1 MNDNSLHLEENYW
14 SHFSIQS
21 EDIEFLFN
29 HLLELEEPRTPSD
42 LLEALITQRIDL
54 EKKALSTKQ
63 NSLGSI
69 YQPKETYEVGQ
80 TLIFPQFEWKKG
92 IVAKTRL
99 ANNPEFSPFKIIEVK
114 FENDVIKELASNFP
128 EHNLNAPLSI
138 GDEDPNLDAKFVI
151 EKYGDQILAKIT
163 TSLENNQDLVMIA
176 GKWFPK
182 SLLIDVNIGHLNLIE
197 AILEEAG
204 GGPVDTT
211 KLIQQVEIPSNIN
224 PNLIEFSF
232 NYCIQ
237 EDERFDEVGPAGE
250 TLWYLR
256 RLEPIDV
263 QNQPELLKYTPVEV
277 NQDKV
282 EPLLCQLSSC
292 IHDEFSGY
300 DSDDE
305 NIEKVTISLIY
316 PHWRCGTLPL
326 TNRIRKLF
334 PTAYEAPRV
343 RFQFIDA
350 DSDDSFSG
358 WVVRPYHYVYGL
370 KEWYEKQGLI
380 PGSLV
385 TITKSNTPG
394 EVILKIE
401 KRRQNREWI
410 RTILIGADGGVVFAM
425 LKQTINATYDD
436 RMAIFVPDPEALDN
450 LWHNSK
456 SKATLDTFLNL
467 MARELAKLNPQGHIH
482 AQELYAS
489 INLIKRCPPAPIID
503 MLLSKPHFQNLDNLY
518 FRFKESDQE

>member
-14 SHFSIQS
+14 EDFSIQS

-29 HLLELEEPRTPSD
+29 HLLELEEPRTPTD
-42 LLEALITQRIDL
+42 LLEALINQRIEL
-54 EKKALSTKQ
+54 EKKALNTKQ
-63 NSLGSI
+63 NLLGAI

-80 TLIFPQFEWKKG
+80 TIIFPQCDWQKG
-92 IVAKTRL
+92 IVTNTRY
-99 ANNPEFSPFKIIEVK
+99 ANNPEFSPFKIIEIK
-114 FENDVIKELASNFP
+114 FESEVIKEFASNFP
-128 EHNLNAPLSI
+128 EHVLNSPISF
-138 GDEDPNLDAKFVI
+138 GDEDPNLEPKNVI
-151 EKYGDQILAKIT
+151 EKYGDQILSKIT
-163 TSLENNQDLVMIA
+163 IALENNQDLVMIA

-256 RLEPIDV
+256 RLEPNGV
-263 QNQPELLKYTPVEV
+263 QNQPEFLKYSPVEV
-277 NQDKV
+277 DHDKV
-282 EPLLCQLSSC
+282 NPLLNQLSSYV
-292 IHDEFSGY
+292 HDELSEQ
-300 DSDDE
+300 DTVDE
-305 NIEKVTISLIY
+305 NIDKVTISLIY
-316 PHWRCGTLPL
+316 PHWRSGTLPL
-326 TNRIRKLF
+326 TNQIRKLF

-350 DSDDSFSG
+350 DSNDSFSG
-358 WVVRPYHYVYGL
+358 WVVRPYQYVYGL
-370 KEWYEKQGLI
+370 KEWYENQGLI

-385 TITKSNTPG
+385 TITKSNKPG
-394 EVILKIE
+394 EVILKID

-425 LKQTINATYDD
+425 LKQTINATYDE

-450 LWHNSK
+450 LWHNFK
-456 SKATLDTFLNL
+456 PKASLEGTLNL
-467 MARELAKLNPQGHIH
+467 MSRELAKLNPQGHIH
-482 AQELYAS
+482 VQELYAS
-489 INLIKRCPPAPIID
+489 VNLLKRCPPAPIID
-503 MLLSKPHFQNLDNLY
+503 MLLSKQHFQDLDNLY
-518 FRFKESDQE
+518 FRFKESDQS